1 MTLLRSYSSG
11 LDDLRPT
18 LQLALDEG
26 VELLRGATN
35 DLGGLRSCD
44 GRANRR
50 HLQNLVEDAVDPG
63 DQCSIHAGGPHDAV
77 PTVTSKPGI
86 VCPAGGVSGSCG
98 IGRIAA
104 PASARILPSLIW
116 PSAVEI
122 VMIAVSAS
130 LRRRD
135 VSISAPER

>member
-50 HLQNLVEDAVDPG
+50 HLQNLVEDAVDARDERG
-63 DQCSIHAGGPHDAV
+63 IHAGRPGDAV
-77 PTVTSKPGI
+77 PNGNVVARYRLPG
-86 VCPAGGVSGSCG
+86 
-98 IGRIAA
+98 
-104 PASARILPSLIW
+104 
-116 PSAVEI
+116 
-122 VMIAVSAS
+122 
-130 LRRRD
+130 RRRVRQLRHRPPSTNQLTIGTLSYQAMSRPHD
-135 VSISAPER
+135 PQREGGRTTDS

>member
-77 PTVTSKPGI
+77 PNGDIKTGYRLPGWRG
-86 VCPAGGVSGSCG
+86 VRQLRHRPHRSAGKCPDLAFLDL
-98 IGRIAA
+98 AQ
-104 PASARILPSLIW
+104 
-116 PSAVEI
+116 AVEI